1 MRTWTAAQIEN
12 VTGKRVVVTG
22 ASSGI
27 GLQAAAA
34 LAAKG
39 AEVILAVRSE
49 EKGARALDQIR
60 TATPEA
66 QVSVSR
72 LDLSDLASIQRF
84 AQAFTERYDR
94 LDLLINNA
102 GVMLPPYRQT
112 KDGFELQFGTNHLGH
127 FALTGRLLPA
137 LLAAPGARIV
147 TVSSIAA
154 RGARVDFDNLDGT
167 KGYSAMKFYGQSKLA
182 NLHFAVELQ
191 RRLQQRGAGAISVGC
206 HPGIAATNLMSRG
219 SGKESGWLMNFAMKL
234 VAQPAEMGA
243 LPTLYAATHPALK
256 GGEYIGPN
264 GAGNR
269 KGYPTADTTDVAKF
283 FDPAVANRLWTVSE
297 QRTGVTYLS

>member
-1 MRTWTAAQIEN
+1 MTTWTAAQIEN
-12 VTGKRVVVTG
+12 LAGKRAVVTG

-39 AEVILAVRSE
+39 AAVILAVRSE
-49 EKGARALDQIR
+49 EKGARAAAQIR
-60 TATPEA
+60 NTQPDA
-66 QVSVSR
+66 QVTVSH
-72 LDLSDLASIQRF
+72 LDLGDLASVQRF

-102 GVMLPPYRQT
+102 GVMLPPYRHT

-137 LLAAPGARIV
+137 LHATPGARIV

-154 RGARVDFDNLDGT
+154 RGARIDFDNLDGA

-191 RRLQQRGAGAISVGC
+191 QRLQRSGASAISVGC

-219 SGKESGWLMNFAMKL
+219 SGKESGWFMNFAMKL

-256 GGEYIGPN
+256 GGEYIGPD

-269 KGYPTADTTDVAKF
+269 KGYPTAATTDVAKL
-283 FDPAVANRLWTVSE
+283 FDAAVAQRLWTVS
-297 QRTGVTYLS
+297 QQLTGVPYLS